1 MTTEPRTRQSLL
13 AHPWTPLALPLL
25 AALAFIAAMWMWPWP
40 PVDTDARR
48 LCDQTVASLLHS
60 KDLVEV
66 QRAGIIIREIPCSIG
81 WRIRDDEK
89 AHL

>member
-1 MTTEPRTRQSLL
+1 MTLKEVCLKYEKIARSRDSL
-13 AHPWTPLALPLL
+13 
-25 AALAFIAAMWMWPWP
+25 
-40 PVDTDARR
+40 R
-48 LCDQTVASLLHS
+48 DQAVASLLHS
-60 KDLVEV
+60 KDPVEV

>member
-1 MTTEPRTRQSLL
+1 MEPSQGPKHTIFQVDYSL
-13 AHPWTPLALPLL
+13 
-25 AALAFIAAMWMWPWP
+25 
-40 PVDTDARR
+40 R
-48 LCDQTVASLLHS
+48 DQAVASLLHS